1 MWWRLLVRS
10 SLRSQAATP
19 NMMAPRQQGAR
30 LVAEFVFPRCVFI
43 FTNLMLG
50 GPNAGSICQL
60 IKFVKKHTLDI
71 ALFDIL

>member
-1 MWWRLLVRS
+1 
-10 SLRSQAATP
+10 
-19 NMMAPRQQGAR
+19 MAPRQQGAR
-30 LVAEFVFPRCVFI
+30 LVAEFVFPRVFI